1 MTELIKK
8 NDKIDKNDR
17 IDEKSDR
24 IDKKKWQKLQNEQQ
38 LIGTA
43 ERHAGGQKTSFT
55 DRYKLVFLGQIC
67 RLERLIEHH
76 ALDSRKHRK

>member
-1 MTELIKK
+1 MTELIKE

-43 ERHAGGQKTSFT
+43 ERHARGQKNYFY
-55 DRYKLVFLGQIC
+55 R
-67 RLERLIEHH
+67 
-76 ALDSRKHRK
+76 